1 MGCGK
6 LPTPTSNDKFKYWLN
21 KEGFEEVLLMEKET
35 LDTLKGMFG
44 MGVTAGL
51 AVGILYAFY
60 ALI

>member
-1 MGCGK
+1 
-6 LPTPTSNDKFKYWLN
+6 
-21 KEGFEEVLLMEKET
+21 MEKET